1 MRTVRRLAAAA
12 SSGLGSVT
20 PLVCGAVDL
29 LEHAGKRVLAAH
41 GVHVPIGHLALDVDK
56 AVAAGDAIG
65 YPVVVKAQVPVGGR
79 GKAGGIKV
87 AHDAGELAAAAE
99 AVLGMS
105 IKGHV
110 VHKVWIEEALTAA
123 REIYFSFTFDRA
135 AKAHLGMLSARGG
148 IDIEQVAEEFPDAI
162 HRFHVN
168 PLDGFSPADA
178 AGITGDAAEPLA
190 DLLVK
195 LYDAYVAEDA
205 ELVEV
210 NPLAVVADGRVL
222 AMDAKVILDDNATYR
237 HPGWEEW
244 RDLEGLDPR
253 ERAAREKRLTYVGLD
268 GSVGI
273 IGNGAGLVMS
283 TLDVVAQVGGKAA
296 NFLDVGGGASADV
309 ITAALEVVNDD
320 PAVRA
325 IFVNIFGGI
334 TRGEEV
340 ANGIVEALSRVDM
353 QSPIV
358 VRLDGTNAEEGRAI
372 LAGHESDRLISR
384 PTMLEAARTAVELA
398 MSGPGGRS

>member
-1 MRTVRRLAAAA
+1 M
-12 SSGLGSVT
+12 
-20 PLVCGAVDL
+20 DL

-41 GVHVPIGHLALDVDK
+41 GVPVPIGHLAFDVDQ

-87 AHDAGELAAAAE
+87 ANDADELAAGAG

-110 VHKVWIEEALTAA
+110 VHRIWVEEALTAA

-135 AKAHLGMLSARGG
+135 AKLHLGMLSARGG
-148 IDIEQVAEEFPDAI
+148 IDIEEVAAESPEAI

-168 PLDGFSPADA
+168 PLERLTEAGAAGAVAA

-190 DLLVK
+190 AMLVK
-195 LYDAYVAEDA
+195 LYDAYTAEDA

-222 AMDAKVILDDNATYR
+222 AMDAKVVLDDNATWR

-244 RDLEGLDPR
+244 RYLEGLDPR
-253 ERAAREKRLTYVGLD
+253 DRAAREKGLTYVGLQ

-283 TLDVVAQVGGKAA
+283 TLDVVAQAGGQAA

-340 ANGIVEALSRVDM
+340 ANGIVEALSRVDLR
-353 QSPIV
+353 SPIV

-372 LAGHESDRLISR
+372 LAAHESDRLVSR
-384 PTMLEAARTAVELA
+384 PTMLDAARTAVGLA
-398 MSGPGGRS
+398 AS

>member
-1 MRTVRRLAAAA
+1 MDGG
-12 SSGLGSVT
+12 SGSVT
-20 PLVCGAVDL
+20 LLVCGAVDL

-41 GVHVPIGHLALDVDK
+41 GIPVPIGHVAFDVDQ

-87 AHDAGELAAAAE
+87 ATDAAELAVAADE
-99 AVLGMS
+99 VLGMS
-105 IKGHV
+105 IKGHL
-110 VHKVWIEEALTAA
+110 VHRVWVEEALTAV

-135 AKAHLGMLSARGG
+135 AKLHLGMLSGRGG
-148 IDIEQVAEEFPDAI
+148 IDIEQVATEFPEAI

-168 PLDGFSPADA
+168 PLEQMSETEAAAAVEA
-178 AGITGDAAEPLA
+178 AGITGDAAEQLA
-190 DLLVK
+190 AMIVK
-195 LYDAYVAEDA
+195 LYDAYTAEDA

-222 AMDAKVILDDNATYR
+222 AMDAKVILDDNAAWR
-237 HPGWEEW
+237 HQGWEDW
-244 RDLEGLDPR
+244 RYLEGLDPR
-253 ERAAREKRLTYVGLD
+253 ERSAREKGLTYVGLD

-273 IGNGAGLVMS
+273 IGNGAGLVMA
-283 TLDVVAQVGGKAA
+283 TLDVVAQAGGRAA
-296 NFLDVGGGASADV
+296 NFLDVGGGAAADV
-309 ITAALEVVNDD
+309 ITAAIEVVNAD

-340 ANGIVEALSRVDM
+340 ANGIVEALGRVELR
-353 QSPIV
+353 SPIV
-358 VRLDGTNAEEGRAI
+358 VRLDGTNAEEGRAL
-372 LAGHESDRLISR
+372 LAASPSDRLISR
-384 PTMLEAARTAVELA
+384 PTMLEAAATAVKLA
-398 MSGPGGRS
+398 GCVPERRDGT

>member
-1 MRTVRRLAAAA
+1 M
-12 SSGLGSVT
+12 
-20 PLVCGAVDL
+20 DL

-41 GVHVPIGHLALDVDK
+41 GVPVPIGHLAVDVDQ
-56 AVAAGDAIG
+56 AVAAAEAIG
-65 YPVVVKAQVPVGGR
+65 FPVVVKAQVPVGGR
-79 GKAGGIKV
+79 GKAGGIKL
-87 AHDAGELAAAAE
+87 ASDADELAAGAA

-105 IKGHV
+105 IKGHLV
-110 VHKVWIEEALTAA
+110 RRVWVEEALTAA
-123 REIYFSFTFDRA
+123 RECYFSFTFDRA
-135 AKAHLGMLSARGG
+135 AKLHLGMLSARGG
-148 IDIEQVAEEFPDAI
+148 VDIEEVAAEAPEAI

-168 PLDGFSPADA
+168 PLDGFDEAGAAQAVAA
-178 AGITGDAAEPLA
+178 AGITGDSAEPMA
-190 DLLVK
+190 ALLVK
-195 LYDAYVAEDA
+195 VYDGYVAEDA
-205 ELVEV
+205 ELVEI

-222 AMDAKVILDDNATYR
+222 AMDAKVILDDNAAYR

-253 ERAAREKRLTYVGLD
+253 ERKAREKGLTYVGLD

-283 TLDVVAQVGGKAA
+283 TLDVVAQVGGRAA

-309 ITAALEVVNDD
+309 ISAALEVVNAD

-340 ANGIVEALSRVDM
+340 AKGIVEALGRVDLR
-353 QSPIV
+353 SPIV
-358 VRLDGTNAEEGRAI
+358 IRLDGTNAEEGRAI
-372 LAGHESDRLISR
+372 LASHESDRLVSR
-384 PTMLEAARTAVELA
+384 PTMLEAARTAVSLA
-398 MSGPGGRS
+398 RSTS

>member
-1 MRTVRRLAAAA
+1 
-12 SSGLGSVT
+12 
-20 PLVCGAVDL
+20 VDL

-41 GVHVPIGHLALDVDK
+41 GVPVPIGHLAVDVEQ
-56 AVAAGDAIG
+56 AVAASEAIG

-87 AHDAGELAAAAE
+87 AADADALAAAAE

-105 IKGHV
+105 IKGHLV
-110 VHKVWIEEALTAA
+110 RRVWVEETLTVS
-123 REIYFSFTFDRA
+123 RECYFSFTFDRA
-135 AKAHLGMLSARGG
+135 AKLHLGMLSARGG
-148 IDIEQVAEEFPDAI
+148 IDIEQVAAEAPEAI

-168 PLDGFSPADA
+168 PLDDFTEAGAAEAVAA
-178 AGITGDAAEPLA
+178 AGITGDSAEPLA
-190 DLLVK
+190 AMLVR
-195 LYDAYVAEDA
+195 LYDAYTAEDA

-222 AMDAKVILDDNATYR
+222 AMDAKVALDDNAAWR

-244 RDLEGLDPR
+244 RLLEDLDPR
-253 ERAAREKRLTYVGLD
+253 ERAARERGLTYVGLD

-283 TLDVVAQVGGKAA
+283 TLDVVAQVGGRAA

-309 ITAALEVVNDD
+309 ITAALEVVNADE
-320 PAVRA
+320 AVRA

-340 ANGIVEALSRVDM
+340 AKGIVEALGRVELR
-353 QSPIV
+353 SPIV
-358 VRLDGTNAEEGRAI
+358 VRLDGTNAEEGRGI
-372 LAGHESDRLISR
+372 LAAHESDRLVSR
-384 PTMLEAARTAVELA
+384 PTMLEAARTAVSLA
-398 MSGPGGRS
+398 AV

>member
-1 MRTVRRLAAAA
+1 M
-12 SSGLGSVT
+12 
-20 PLVCGAVDL
+20 DL
-29 LEHAGKRVLAAH
+29 LEHAGKRVLAGH
-41 GVHVPIGHLALDVDK
+41 GVAVPIGHLAVDVEQ

-87 AHDAGELAAAAE
+87 ANDAGELAAGAD
-99 AVLGMS
+99 AVLGMD

-110 VHKVWIEEALTAA
+110 VRKVWVEEALTAA

-148 IDIEQVAEEFPDAI
+148 IDIEEVAVEFPEAI
-162 HRFHVN
+162 HRFHVD
-168 PLDGFSPADA
+168 PLDAFTESDAAAAVEA
-178 AGITGDAAEPLA
+178 AGITGDPAGPLA
-190 DLLVK
+190 GLLVK

-205 ELVEV
+205 ELVEI

-222 AMDAKVILDDNATYR
+222 AMDAKVSLDDNAAFR

-244 RDLEGLDPR
+244 RDLDSLDPR
-253 ERAAREKRLTYVGLD
+253 DRAAREKGLTYVGLD

-283 TLDVVAQVGGKAA
+283 TLDVVAQVGGRAA

-309 ITAALEVVNDD
+309 ITDALEVINTDEKVQS
-320 PAVRA
+320 
-325 IFVNIFGGI
+325 IFINIFGGI

-340 ANGIVEALSRVDM
+340 ANGIVEALRRVELRA
-353 QSPIV
+353 PIV
-358 VRLDGTNAEEGRAI
+358 IRLDGTNADEGRAI
-372 LAGHESDRLISR
+372 LKEHESDRLVSQ
-384 PTMLEAARTAVELA
+384 PTMLGAARKAVELA
-398 MSGPGGRS
+398 GGTPK

>member
-1 MRTVRRLAAAA
+1 M
-12 SSGLGSVT
+12 
-20 PLVCGAVDL
+20 DL

-41 GVHVPIGHLALDVDK
+41 GVPVPVGHVAFDVDH

-87 AHDAGELAAAAE
+87 ANDAAELAVAAGE
-99 AVLGMS
+99 VLGMS
-105 IKGHV
+105 IKGHF
-110 VHKVWIEEALTAA
+110 VHRIWVEEALTAA

-135 AKAHLGMLSARGG
+135 AKLHLGMLSGRGG
-148 IDIEQVAEEFPDAI
+148 IDIEQVAAEFPEAI

-168 PLDGFSPADA
+168 PLERLSEAEAAAAVEA
-178 AGITGDAAEPLA
+178 AGITGDAAEPVA
-190 DLLVK
+190 GMLVK
-195 LYDAYVAEDA
+195 LYDAYTAEDA

-222 AMDAKVILDDNATYR
+222 AMDAKVILDDNAAWR

-244 RDLEGLDPR
+244 RYLEGLDPR
-253 ERAAREKRLTYVGLD
+253 ERSAREKGLTYVGLD

-273 IGNGAGLVMS
+273 IGNGAGLVMA
-283 TLDVVAQVGGKAA
+283 TLDVVAQVGGRAA
-296 NFLDVGGGASADV
+296 NFLDVGGGAAADV
-309 ITAALEVVNDD
+309 ITAALEVVNAD

-340 ANGIVEALSRVDM
+340 ANGIVEALGRVELH
-353 QSPIV
+353 SPIV

-372 LAGHESDRLISR
+372 LASHESDRLVSR
-384 PTMLEAARTAVELA
+384 PTMLEAARTAVTLA
-398 MSGPGGRS
+398 ASGPSS

>member
-1 MRTVRRLAAAA
+1 
-12 SSGLGSVT
+12 
-20 PLVCGAVDL
+20 VDL

-41 GVHVPIGHLALDVDK
+41 GVPVPIGHLATDVSQ

-65 YPVVVKAQVPVGGR
+65 YPVAVKAQVPVGGR

-87 AHDAGELAAAAE
+87 AADADELAGATSAI
-99 AVLGMS
+99 LGMS

-110 VHKVWIEEALTAA
+110 VRSVWVEEALAAA
-123 REIYFSFTFDRA
+123 RELYASFTFDRS
-135 AKAHLGMLSARGG
+135 AKRHLGMLSARGG
-148 IDIEQVAEEFPDAI
+148 VDIEEVAEEFPEAI
-162 HRFHVN
+162 HRFSVD
-168 PLDGFSPADA
+168 PLDGLSAEA
-178 AGITGDAAEPLA
+178 ATAAVAGALITGDTEEPLA
-190 DLLVK
+190 ALLVK

-222 AMDAKVILDDNATYR
+222 ALDAKVVLDDNATWR
-237 HPGWEEW
+237 HPNWEEW
-244 RDLEGLDPR
+244 RALEDLDPR
-253 ERAAREKRLTYVGLD
+253 ERAARERGLTYVGLD

-283 TLDVVAQVGGKAA
+283 TLDVVALAGGRAA

-309 ITAALEVVNDD
+309 ITAALEVVNAD

-340 ANGIVEALSRVDM
+340 ANGIVEALGRVDLR
-353 QSPIV
+353 SPIV

-372 LAGHESDRLISR
+372 LASHESDRLVSR
-384 PTMLEAARTAVELA
+384 PTMEDAARTAVALA
-398 MSGPGGRS
+398 DPTQP

>member
-1 MRTVRRLAAAA
+1 M
-12 SSGLGSVT
+12 
-20 PLVCGAVDL
+20 DL

-41 GVHVPIGHLALDVDK
+41 GVPVPVGHLAVDVEQ

-87 AHDAGELAAAAE
+87 ATDAGKLAEAAG

-105 IKGHV
+105 IKGHLV
-110 VHKVWIEEALTAA
+110 RRIWVEEALTAA
-123 REIYFSFTFDRA
+123 REIYFSFTFDRS
-135 AKAHLGMLSARGG
+135 AKLHLGMLSARGG
-148 IDIEQVAEEFPDAI
+148 IDIEQVAAEFPDAI

-168 PLDGFSPADA
+168 PLERLSETEATAAVDA
-178 AGITGDAAEPLA
+178 AGITGDAAGPVA
-190 DLLVK
+190 GLLVK
-195 LYDAYVAEDA
+195 LYDAYTAEDA

-222 AMDAKVILDDNATYR
+222 AMDAKVILDDNAAWR

-244 RDLEGLDPR
+244 RYLEGLDPR
-253 ERAAREKRLTYVGLD
+253 ERSAREKGLTYVGLD

-273 IGNGAGLVMS
+273 IGNGAGLVMA
-283 TLDVVAQVGGKAA
+283 TLDVVAQVGGRAA
-296 NFLDVGGGASADV
+296 NFLDVGGGAAADV
-309 ITAALEVVNDD
+309 ITAALEVVNAD

-340 ANGIVEALSRVDM
+340 AKGIVEALGRVELR
-353 QSPIV
+353 SPIV

-372 LAGHESDRLISR
+372 LASHESDRLVSR
-384 PTMLEAARTAVELA
+384 PTMLEAARTAVTLA
-398 MSGPGGRS
+398 GGPSS

>member
-1 MRTVRRLAAAA
+1 M
-12 SSGLGSVT
+12 
-20 PLVCGAVDL
+20 DL

-41 GVHVPIGHLALDVDK
+41 GVPVPVGHVAFDVDQ

-87 AHDAGELAAAAE
+87 ANDAAELAVAAGE
-99 AVLGMS
+99 VLGMS
-105 IKGHV
+105 IKGHF
-110 VHKVWIEEALTAA
+110 VHRIWVEEALTAA

-135 AKAHLGMLSARGG
+135 AKLHLGMLSARGG
-148 IDIEQVAEEFPDAI
+148 IDIEQVAAEFPEAI

-168 PLDGFSPADA
+168 PLERLSEAEATAAVEA
-178 AGITGDAAEPLA
+178 AGITGDAAEPVA
-190 DLLVK
+190 GMLVK
-195 LYDAYVAEDA
+195 LYDAYTAEDA

-222 AMDAKVILDDNATYR
+222 AMDAKVILDDNAAWR

-244 RDLEGLDPR
+244 RYVEGLDPR
-253 ERAAREKRLTYVGLD
+253 ERSAREKGLTYVGLD

-273 IGNGAGLVMS
+273 IGNGAGLVMA
-283 TLDVVAQVGGKAA
+283 TLDVVAQVGGRAA
-296 NFLDVGGGASADV
+296 NFLDVGGGAAADV
-309 ITAALEVVNDD
+309 ITAALEVVNAD

-340 ANGIVEALSRVDM
+340 ANGIVEALGRVELH
-353 QSPIV
+353 SPIV

-372 LAGHESDRLISR
+372 LASHESDRLVSR
-384 PTMLEAARTAVELA
+384 PTMLEAARTAVTLA
-398 MSGPGGRS
+398 ASGPSS

>member
-1 MRTVRRLAAAA
+1 M
-12 SSGLGSVT
+12 
-20 PLVCGAVDL
+20 
-29 LEHAGKRVLAAH
+29 EQ
-41 GVHVPIGHLALDVDK
+41 

-79 GKAGGIKV
+79 GKAGGVKV
-87 AHDAGELAAAAE
+87 ANDAGELTAAAG

-105 IKGHV
+105 IKGHLV
-110 VHKVWIEEALTAA
+110 RSVWVEEALAAA

-135 AKAHLGMLSARGG
+135 AKLHLGMLSARGG
-148 IDIEQVAEEFPDAI
+148 IDIEQVAVESPEAI

-168 PLDGFSPADA
+168 PLERFSQEEAVAAVDA
-178 AGITGDAAEPLA
+178 AGITGDAAEPVA
-190 DLLVK
+190 GLLVK

-205 ELVEV
+205 ELMEV
-210 NPLAVVADGRVL
+210 NPLAVVADGRVVG
-222 AMDAKVILDDNATYR
+222 MDAKVVLDDNAAWR
-237 HPGWEEW
+237 HPDWEQW
-244 RDLEGLDPR
+244 RDLAGLDPR
-253 ERAAREKRLTYVGLD
+253 ERSAREKGLTYVGLD

-283 TLDVVAQVGGKAA
+283 TLDVVAQAGGRAA

-309 ITAALEVVNDD
+309 ITAALDVVNAD

-340 ANGIVEALSRVDM
+340 AKGIVEALGRVDLR
-353 QSPIV
+353 SPIV

-372 LAGHESDRLISR
+372 LAAHESDRLVSR
-384 PTMLEAARTAVELA
+384 PTMLEAARTAVALA
-398 MSGPGGRS
+398 AS

>member
-1 MRTVRRLAAAA
+1 
-12 SSGLGSVT
+12 
-20 PLVCGAVDL
+20 VDL

-41 GVHVPIGHLALDVDK
+41 GVPVPIGHLALDVEH
-56 AVAAGDAIG
+56 AVAAGEAVG

-87 AHDAGELAAAAE
+87 AADADELAAAAA

-110 VHKVWIEEALTAA
+110 VRKVWVEEALTAA
-123 REIYFSFTFDRA
+123 RECYFSFTFDRA
-135 AKAHLGMLSARGG
+135 AKRHLGMLSARGG
-148 IDIEQVAEEFPDAI
+148 VDIEEVAAEYPDAI
-162 HRFHVN
+162 HRFHVD
-168 PLDGFSPADA
+168 PLDTFGDTDAAAAVDA
-178 AGITGDAAEPLA
+178 AGITGDAAEPMA
-190 DLLVK
+190 SLLVK
-195 LYDAYVAEDA
+195 LYDAYTAEDA
-205 ELVEV
+205 ELVEI

-222 AMDAKVILDDNATYR
+222 AMDAKVVLDDNAAFR
-237 HPGWEEW
+237 HPGWDEW
-244 RDLEGLDPR
+244 RDLDALDPR
-253 ERAAREKRLTYVGLD
+253 ERAAREKGLTYVGLD
-268 GSVGI
+268 GSVGV

-283 TLDVVAQVGGKAA
+283 TLDVLALVGGRAA

-309 ITAALEVVNDD
+309 ITSALEVVNGD

-340 ANGIVEALSRVDM
+340 AKGIVEALGRVDLR
-353 QSPIV
+353 SPIV

-372 LAGHESDRLISR
+372 LAAHESDRLVSR
-384 PTMLEAARTAVELA
+384 PTMLEAARTAVKLA
-398 MSGPGGRS
+398 GSAA

>member
-1 MRTVRRLAAAA
+1 M
-12 SSGLGSVT
+12 
-20 PLVCGAVDL
+20 DL

-41 GVHVPIGHLALDVDK
+41 GVPVPIGHLAVDVDQ
-56 AVAAGDAIG
+56 AVAAGEAIG

-87 AHDAGELAAAAE
+87 AADADALAAAAE

-105 IKGHV
+105 IKGHLV
-110 VHKVWIEEALTAA
+110 RRVWVEEALTVS
-123 REIYFSFTFDRA
+123 RECYFSFTFDRA
-135 AKAHLGMLSARGG
+135 AKLHLGMLSARGG
-148 IDIEQVAEEFPDAI
+148 IDIEEVAAESPEAI
-162 HRFHVN
+162 DRFHVN
-168 PLDGFSPADA
+168 PLDHFTHADASEAVAA
-178 AGITGDAAEPLA
+178 AGITGAPAEPMA
-190 DLLVK
+190 AMLVK
-195 LYDAYVAEDA
+195 LHDAYVAEDA

-222 AMDAKVILDDNATYR
+222 AMDAKVALDDNAAWR

-244 RDLEGLDPR
+244 RQLEDLDPR
-253 ERAAREKRLTYVGLD
+253 ERAAREKGLTYVGLD

-283 TLDVVAQVGGKAA
+283 TLDVVARAGGRAA

-320 PAVRA
+320 DAVRA

-340 ANGIVEALSRVDM
+340 AKGIVEALGRVELR
-353 QSPIV
+353 SPIV
-358 VRLDGTNAEEGRAI
+358 VRLDGTNAEEGRGI
-372 LAGHESDRLISR
+372 LAVHESDRLVSR

-398 MSGPGGRS
+398 AGA

>member
-1 MRTVRRLAAAA
+1 M
-12 SSGLGSVT
+12 
-20 PLVCGAVDL
+20 DL

-41 GVHVPIGHLALDVDK
+41 GVPVPIGHLAGDVDQ

-87 AHDAGELAAAAE
+87 ANDAAELAAGAG
-99 AVLGMS
+99 AVLGLS

-110 VHKVWIEEALTAA
+110 VRRVWVEEALTAA
-123 REIYFSFTFDRA
+123 REIYFSFTFDRSA
-135 AKAHLGMLSARGG
+135 RLHLGMLSAQGG
-148 IDIEQVAEEFPDAI
+148 MDIEEVAAESPEAI

-168 PLDGFSPADA
+168 PLEVLTQADAGSAVAA

-190 DLLVK
+190 ATLVK
-195 LYDAYVAEDA
+195 LYEAYTSEDA

-222 AMDAKVILDDNATYR
+222 AMDAKVVLDDNATWR

-253 ERAAREKRLTYVGLD
+253 DRAAREKGLTYVGLD

-283 TLDVVAQVGGKAA
+283 TLDVVAQVGGRAA

-309 ITAALEVVNDD
+309 ITAALEVVNAD

-340 ANGIVEALSRVDM
+340 ANGIVEALSRVDLR
-353 QSPIV
+353 SPIV

-372 LAGHESDRLISR
+372 LAGHESDRLVSR
-384 PTMLEAARTAVELA
+384 PTMLDAARTAVSLA
-398 MSGPGGRS
+398 TAS

>member
-1 MRTVRRLAAAA
+1 M
-12 SSGLGSVT
+12 
-20 PLVCGAVDL
+20 DL

-41 GVHVPIGHLALDVDK
+41 GVVVPVGHLAVEVDQ

-79 GKAGGIKV
+79 GKAGGIKL
-87 AHDAGELAAAAE
+87 AHDAGELADAAG
-99 AVLGMS
+99 AVLGMT

-110 VHKVWIEEALTAA
+110 VHKVWVEEALTAA
-123 REIYFSFTFDRA
+123 RELYASFTFDRA
-135 AKAHLGMLSARGG
+135 AKLHLGMLSARGG
-148 IDIEQVAEEFPDAI
+148 VDIEEVAAEMPEAI

-168 PLDGFSPADA
+168 PLDGLSPADAVAAVAA
-178 AGITGDAAEPLA
+178 AGITGDAAAQLPA
-190 DLLVK
+190 LLVK

-210 NPLAVVADGRVL
+210 NPLALAADGRAL
-222 AMDAKVILDDNATYR
+222 AMDAKVVLDDNAAGR
-237 HPGWEEW
+237 HPDWEAW

-253 ERAAREKRLTYVGLD
+253 ERSAREKGLTYVGLD

-283 TLDVVAQVGGKAA
+283 TLDVVARAGGRAA
-296 NFLDVGGGASADV
+296 NFLDVGGGAAADV
-309 ITAALEVVNDD
+309 ITAALDVVNAD

-340 ANGIVEALSRVDM
+340 AKGIVEAFSRVELR
-353 QSPIV
+353 SPIV

-372 LAGHESDRLISR
+372 LAAHESDRLVSR
-384 PTMLEAARTAVELA
+384 PTMLDAARTAVELA
-398 MSGPGGRS
+398 AGA

>member
-1 MRTVRRLAAAA
+1 M
-12 SSGLGSVT
+12 
-20 PLVCGAVDL
+20 DL

-41 GVHVPIGHLALDVDK
+41 GVPVPIGHLAVDVDE
-56 AVAAGDAIG
+56 AVAAGAAIG

-87 AHDAGELAAAAE
+87 AGNAETLAAAVGD
-99 AVLGMS
+99 VLGMA

-110 VHKVWIEEALTAA
+110 VRRIWVEEALTAA
-123 REIYFSFTFDRA
+123 RECYFSFTFDRA
-135 AKAHLGMLSARGG
+135 AKQHLGMLSARGG
-148 IDIEQVAEEFPDAI
+148 VDIEEVAAEFPEAI

-168 PLDGFSPADA
+168 PLDDFTEAEAARAVAA
-178 AGITGDAAEPLA
+178 AGITSEAAEPMAAMLA
-190 DLLVK
+190 Q
-195 LYDAYVAEDA
+195 LYGAYTAEDA

-222 AMDAKVILDDNATYR
+222 AMDAKVILDDNAAWR

-244 RDLEGLDPR
+244 RHLDDLDPR
-253 ERAAREKRLTYVGLD
+253 ERVARERGLTYVGLD
-268 GSVGI
+268 GSVGV

-283 TLDVVAQVGGKAA
+283 TLDVVAQVGGRAA

-309 ITAALEVVNDD
+309 ITAALEVVNGDD
-320 PAVRA
+320 AVRA

-340 ANGIVEALSRVDM
+340 AKGIVEALGRV
-353 QSPIV
+353 QLRSPIV
-358 VRLDGTNAEEGRAI
+358 VRLDGTNAEEGRRI
-372 LAGHESDRLISR
+372 LAAHESDRLVSR

-398 MSGPGGRS
+398 AATPPV

>member
-1 MRTVRRLAAAA
+1 M
-12 SSGLGSVT
+12 
-20 PLVCGAVDL
+20 DL

-41 GVHVPIGHLALDVDK
+41 GVHVPIGHLATDVDG
-56 AVAAGDAIG
+56 AVSAGDAIG

-87 AHDAGELAAAAE
+87 AADASELAAGAS

-110 VHKVWIEEALTAA
+110 VRKVWVEEALTAA
-123 REIYFSFTFDRA
+123 RECYFSFTFDRA
-135 AKAHLGMLSARGG
+135 AKLHLGMLSAKGG
-148 IDIEQVAEEFPDAI
+148 MDIEQVAVESPEAI

-168 PLDGFSPADA
+168 PLERLSEADA
-178 AGITGDAAEPLA
+178 AAAVEAAGIVGDAAAPMA
-190 DLLVK
+190 QLLVS

-205 ELVEV
+205 ELVEI

-222 AMDAKVILDDNATYR
+222 AMDAKVTLDDNATFR
-237 HPGWEEW
+237 HAGWEEW
-244 RDLEGLDPR
+244 RDLDSLDPR
-253 ERAAREKRLTYVGLD
+253 ERAAREKGLTYVGLD

-283 TLDVVAQVGGKAA
+283 TLDVVSQVGGRAA

-309 ITAALEVVNDD
+309 ITAALEVVNAD

-340 ANGIVEALSRVDM
+340 AKGIVEALSRVDLR
-353 QSPIV
+353 SPIV
-358 VRLDGTNAEEGRAI
+358 VRLDGTNAEDGRSI
-372 LAGHESDRLISR
+372 LASHESDRLVSR
-384 PTMLEAARTAVELA
+384 PTMLEAARTAVDLA
-398 MSGPGGRS
+398 AGPAS

>member
-1 MRTVRRLAAAA
+1 M
-12 SSGLGSVT
+12 
-20 PLVCGAVDL
+20 DL

-41 GVHVPIGHLALDVDK
+41 GVPVPIGHLALDVDQ

-87 AHDAGELAAAAE
+87 ATDAAELAVAAGD
-99 AVLGMS
+99 VLGMS
-105 IKGHV
+105 IKGHLV
-110 VHKVWIEEALTAA
+110 RKVWVEEALTAA

-135 AKAHLGMLSARGG
+135 AKLHLGMLSARGG
-148 IDIEQVAEEFPDAI
+148 IDIEHVAEEFPEAI

-168 PLDGFSPADA
+168 PLERLSEADAAAAVDA

-190 DLLVK
+190 GMLLK
-195 LYDAYVAEDA
+195 LYDAYTAEDA

-222 AMDAKVILDDNATYR
+222 AMDAKVVLDDNAAWR

-244 RDLEGLDPR
+244 RDLDSLDPR
-253 ERAAREKRLTYVGLD
+253 ERSARKKGLTYVGLD

-273 IGNGAGLVMS
+273 IGNGAGLVMA
-283 TLDVVAQVGGKAA
+283 TLDVVAQVGGRAA
-296 NFLDVGGGASADV
+296 NFLDVGGGAAADV
-309 ITAALEVVNDD
+309 ITAALQVVNAD

-340 ANGIVEALSRVDM
+340 AKGIVEALGRVELR
-353 QSPIV
+353 SPIV

-372 LAGHESDRLISR
+372 LASHESDRLVSR
-384 PTMLEAARTAVELA
+384 PTMLEAARTAVTLA
-398 MSGPGGRS
+398 GAAGSSA